1 MQNKALKPCHKLS
14 PINTYVVAEKEW
26 DTKEDKRVHDVCVV
40 VAAVG
45 KKGKSR
51 VEAMPNSEVIKPVAL
66 KCDWILEKRSK
77 SHIGS
82 SEINGFK
89 ELKPA

>member
-66 KCDWILEKRSK
+66 KYSWLEASVSQLAVKLSFHSGRLFS
-77 SHIGS
+77 
-82 SEINGFK
+82 
-89 ELKPA
+89 